1 MRLTEV
7 PMGEVRSFATY
18 FDEYVAKTR
27 AWEPP
32 TTDYVAYEDG
42 VQTIGIAFTQNG
54 EEAIKGTFYKSGN
67 WHFNVTDPTKNLK
80 ENSIAEGVYYL
91 YGYIPNT
98 SGITFNITDRS
109 GNNGTGANYE
119 AGAKVVLQ
127 NVPTVMPKD
136 LCVVIGAKH
145 GFKQGEDDYYDG
157 GYTDTNGN
165 DLYDND
171 DTRTNR
177 LRRGDFA
184 YTAQT
189 ISKESGAGN
198 YVFLLFDHLYAALRV
213 KMKVYGD
220 YDELRTIKL
229 KKLYLS
235 TKAGETT
242 SKDKYTITV
251 NLQANDGSSSPIT
264 GISYDLDPT
273 GNTIGEDG
281 LSFWSSDAGETLTTD
296 FKSFTGH
303 FMPSGITT
311 LVLTSEYDVYDKKGN
326 LIRKD
331 CEATNTMVLSSLI
344 SEQTYTQRGRR
355 YTVNMTIQPTYLY
368 VMSDPDLNNPTVVVN

>member
-136 LCVVIGAKH
+136 LCVVIGAKN
-145 GFKQGEDDYYDG
+145 G
-157 GYTDTNGN
+157 TDKETVAG
-165 DLYDND
+165 
-171 DTRTNR
+171 

-184 YTAQT
+184 YTAT
-189 ISKESGAGN
+189 AISKTSGDGN
-198 YVFLLFDHLYAALRV
+198 FVFLLFDHLYAALRV
-213 KMKVYGD
+213 KMRVYGD